1 LNVDGLGV
9 VLTVSFDGAICT
21 GDELTAT
28 VSNDALSI
36 DLFR

>member
-9 VLTVSFDGAICT
+9 ILAVSFDGAICAV
-21 GDELTAT
+21 GELTAT
-28 VSNDALSI
+28 VANDALSI